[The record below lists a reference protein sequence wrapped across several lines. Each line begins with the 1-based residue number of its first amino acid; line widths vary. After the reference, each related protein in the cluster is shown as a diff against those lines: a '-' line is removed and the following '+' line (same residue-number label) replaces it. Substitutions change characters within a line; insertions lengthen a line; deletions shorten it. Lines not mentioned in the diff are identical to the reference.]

1 MIAKTPKSRYADH
14 VKEWEELTASLA
26 AIASE
31 LPHLDPQRTALER
44 FLEEARSLT
53 LQQANFQAGK
63 QKLSVQ
69 LRTVMSEGMKVATAL
84 RVNLKQIYGNRSED
98 LVKFGIQPF
107 RSRPRKVTPNP
118 PPTGSPAPTP
128 TPVPTPA
135 HAAGSAE

>member
-1 MIAKTPKSRYADH
+1 MIPKTPKSSYADH
-14 VKEWEELTASLA
+14 IKEWEELSASLA

-44 FLEEARSLT
+44 FLEEARALT

-63 QKLSVQ
+63 QKTSVQ
-69 LRTVMSEGMKVATAL
+69 LRQVMSGGMKVATAL

-107 RSRPRKVTPNP
+107 RGRKAK
-118 PPTGSPAPTP
+118 PAPE
-128 TPVPTPA
+128 PTPA
-135 HAAGSAE
+135 PVPAAAK